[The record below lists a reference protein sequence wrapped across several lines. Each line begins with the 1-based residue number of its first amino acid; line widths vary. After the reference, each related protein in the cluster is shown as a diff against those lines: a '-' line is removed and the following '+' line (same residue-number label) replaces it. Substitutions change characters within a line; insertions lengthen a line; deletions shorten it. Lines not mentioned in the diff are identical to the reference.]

1 MPPGG
6 FSGQRIAVFI
16 CGVVFLVTI
25 LIIVLAVPNP
35 TPIQLWVFRAIV
47 AVAAAGF
54 AAFVPGAL
62 NVQVSNY
69 VKAGGAIGV
78 FVIVYLFNP
87 PQLVV
92 SPKKVKI
99 HEGMLGNL
107 YDHLQSLPESDRN
120 FTFLLGEANR
130 EELRRFL
137 ISPEKQGD
145 TWAELFGKICNA
157 YPCLQC
163 VPEAP
168 QITGSVTIKL
178 KGGREALAEVGGTT
192 KAYRCK

>member
-1 MPPGG
+1 MPRGRV
-6 FSGQRIAVFI
+6 SGEKIVVFI
-16 CGVVFLVTI
+16 CGVVLLVTI
-25 LIIVLAVPNP
+25 LVIVLFVPNP
-35 TPIQLWVFRAIV
+35 SSAQLWVFRAIV

-54 AAFVPGAL
+54 AAFLPGAL

-69 VKAGGAIGV
+69 VKAGGAVAV

-87 PQLVV
+87 PELV
-92 SPKKVKI
+92 SQKKVKV

-120 FTFLLGEANR
+120 FTFHLAEANR
-130 EELRRFL
+130 EELRRFY

-145 TWAELFGKICNA
+145 TWRELFGKICNA

-168 QITGSVTIKL
+168 QISDSVTIQLKL
-178 KGGREALAEVGGTT
+178 GPDSVAEVGGTV
-192 KAYRCK
+192 KAYKCK